1 MTTIVIVDDQA
12 LIRTGFE
19 MILGSEPDLDIV
31 ASCSDGVEALEAVR
45 RWRPE
50 VVLMDIRMPKL
61 DGIEATRQIMAE
73 QANDDVR
80 TRILILT
87 TFDLDEYVFQAL
99 QAGATGF
106 LLKDTPPEVLIDGVR
121 IVAAGDS
128 LLSPTITR
136 RLIEQ
141 FANQPAVTADPSLFQ
156 ELTERENDVL
166 MCIARG
172 LSNAEISEDLFVSEA
187 TVKTHVSRVLS
198 KLGVRDRVQ
207 AVVLA
212 YENGLVTPGG

>member
-19 MILGSEPDLDIV
+19 MILGSEPDLEIV
-31 ASCSDGVEALEAVR
+31 ATCSDGVEALEAVR
-45 RWRPE
+45 RWRPD

-61 DGIEATRQIMAE
+61 DGIEATRQIMSE
-73 QANDDVR
+73 QGDGEVR

-106 LLKDTPPEVLIDGVR
+106 LLKDTPPETLIEGVR
-121 IVAAGDS
+121 VVAAGES

-141 FANQPAVTADPSLFQ
+141 FANQPAATADPTVFS
-156 ELTERENDVL
+156 ELTEREHDVL

-172 LSNAEISEDLFVSEA
+172 LSNAEISETLFVSEA

-198 KLGVRDRVQ
+198 KLDVRDRVQ